1 MLNWANQFNIC
12 CFLDNHQYNLPP
24 HPYECILAVG
34 AVTSFSSSDANTFEA
49 LKEFSASND
58 EWLFG
63 HFNYDVKNQL
73 EDLHSLKPDYIG
85 FPDSYFFV
93 PETILILDGKNLSI
107 QTSTRETAE
116 EIYKQI
122 ITAELQENLS
132 RQVFNIQS
140 RLTKSEYLQTL
151 AQLKKHILAGD
162 CYEINFCQEF
172 YQENVL
178 LEPLQRY
185 LLLSEI
191 SPNPFA
197 GYYKL
202 NDKYLLCASPERYL
216 CKKGDLI
223 ISQPMKGTSKRD
235 LMYKEKDDHI
245 KKALQ
250 NSIKDRSENVMVVD
264 LVRNDLSKICQEG
277 TVSVEALY
285 SVYSFPQ
292 VHQMISTISGKV
304 KPGLAWSDCIK
315 ATFPMGSMTG
325 APKKRVMEL
334 IEQYEKSRR
343 GLFSGTIGY
352 ITPDRDFDFNV
363 VIRSILYN
371 SSHKY
376 LSYQVGSGITFYSDP
391 EKEYEECLL
400 KAEAIKKVLNWQ
412 HLI

>member
-12 CFLDNHQYNLPP
+12 CFLDNHHYNIPP

-34 AVTSFSSSDANTFEA
+34 AVASIFSSDANTFDA
-49 LKEFSASND
+49 LKDFSASNN
-58 EWLFG
+58 EWIFG
-63 HFNYDVKNQL
+63 HFSYDLKNQL
-73 EDLHSLKPDYIG
+73 EDLHSHKPDHIG
-85 FPDSYFFV
+85 FPDSFFFV
-93 PETILILDGKNLSI
+93 PETILILDKKKLSI
-107 QTSTRETAE
+107 QTGRRETAR

-122 ITAELQENLS
+122 VTVPLPEDISEVA
-132 RQVFNIQS
+132 FNIKS
-140 RLTKSEYLQTL
+140 RLSKSDYLQTL
-151 AQLKKHILAGD
+151 AQLKRHILAGD

-172 YQENVL
+172 YQEDVML
-178 LEPLQRY
+178 HPVHSY
-185 LLLSEI
+185 WLLSEI

-197 GYYKL
+197 GFYKL

-216 CKKGDLI
+216 TKKGDLI

-235 LMYKEKDDHI
+235 LVHKEKDDRI
-245 KKALQ
+245 KEALK
-250 NSIKDRSENVMVVD
+250 NSSKDRSENVMVVD

-277 TVSVEALY
+277 TVSVEELY

-292 VHQMISTISGKV
+292 VHQMISTVSGKI
-304 KPGLAWSDCIK
+304 KPGLDWTDCIK
-315 ATFPMGSMTG
+315 ASFPMGSMTG

-343 GLFSGTIGY
+343 GLFSGTMGY
-352 ITPDRDFDFNV
+352 VTPERDFDFNV

-371 SSHKY
+371 STQKY

-400 KAEAIKKVLNWQ
+400 KVAAIKKVLT
-412 HLI
+412 